1 MNNNSIVKNKNI
13 FLALFLSV
21 FTLTYLFKVGGDP
34 FILSDFCLPPDQTE
48 IELLLPD
55 YPDSDLEFK
64 YFNHSSKQLIHFI
77 SSSIISFE
85 NNYKALFYFNNCL
98 NHQFK
103 TLNCNF
109 DPTNSLILFFHKTI
123 PSHQSPDDDPLLL
136 S

>member
-1 MNNNSIVKNKNI
+1 MNSNSIVKNKNI

-21 FTLTYLFKVGGDP
+21 FTITYLFKVGGDP

-55 YPDSDLEFK
+55 YPDSNLEIEF
-64 YFNHSSKQLIHFI
+64 FNYSSKQLIHFI
-77 SSSIISFE
+77 SSGIISFE
-85 NNYKALFYFNNCL
+85 NNDKALFYFNNCL

-109 DPTNSLILFFHKTI
+109 DPTCSFISILRKTL
-123 PSHQSPDDDPLLL
+123 PSHQFPDDDPLLL